1 MLVEYTKMALKWTR
15 SMNIKL
21 HKFVDEDYIYYTELP
36 EYFATLSSHHK
47 KTQMSNLVIDTR
59 TNQLIKCRYD
69 LEDLLEPLVE
79 SEIPRA
85 AQSSGT
91 TRTVEQNLE
100 WLAELKESCRDRTK

>member
-1 MLVEYTKMALKWTR
+1 
-15 SMNIKL
+15 MNIKL

-69 LEDLLEPLVE
+69 LEDLLEPVVE

-85 AQSSGT
+85 AMRYSLQ
-91 TRTVEQNLE
+91 RTLDEKLE
-100 WLAELKESCRDRTK
+100 RLDKLKESCRDQTK